1 MKPVRTAITA
11 ALIAAFAATAVV
23 QAQTPPAAPAATTA
37 SGAPAS
43 KRADLRERYAKRHQ
57 ERMAELK
64 KQLQITAAQEGA
76 WSQFSNAM
84 NPPAT
89 RPQRPDR
96 EAMARLTTPER
107 IDQMRSMRA
116 QRMAEMDKRADAT
129 KAFYATLSPEQKKR
143 FDELTSRPMA
153 KHMGPSGSHDGHR
166 GGHHGHHG

>member
-23 QAQTPPAAPAATTA
+23 QAQTAPAAPAS
-37 SGAPAS
+37 SGAQAS
-43 KRADLRERYAKRHQ
+43 KAAAHHERHAKRHQ

-76 WSQFSNAM
+76 WTQFSNAM

-116 QRMAEMDKRADAT
+116 QHMTEMDKRADAT
-129 KAFYATLSPEQKKR
+129 KAFYATLTPEQKKR
-143 FDELTSRPMA
+143 FDEIGSRA
-153 KHMGPSGSHDGHR
+153 MGKRMGHSGPRDGHR

>member
-11 ALIAAFAATAVV
+11 ALIAAFAAGAVV
-23 QAQTPPAAPAATTA
+23 QAQTPPAAPAA
-37 SGAPAS
+37 SGAQGPKGAGNH
-43 KRADLRERYAKRHQ
+43 ERHAQRHQ
-57 ERMAELK
+57 DRMAELK
-64 KQLQITAAQEGA
+64 KQLQVTAAQEGV
-76 WSQFSNAM
+76 WTQFSNAM

-116 QRMAEMDKRADAT
+116 QRMTEMDKRADAT
-129 KAFYATLSPEQKKR
+129 KAFYAALSQEQKKR
-143 FDELTSRPMA
+143 FDEFTNRGMTR
-153 KHMGPSGSHDGHR
+153 HMGHSGPGGSHR